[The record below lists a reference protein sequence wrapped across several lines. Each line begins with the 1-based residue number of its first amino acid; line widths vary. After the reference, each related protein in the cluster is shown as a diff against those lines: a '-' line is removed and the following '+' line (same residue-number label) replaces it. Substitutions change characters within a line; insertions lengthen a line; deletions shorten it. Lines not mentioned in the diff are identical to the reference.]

1 MNDSPQNRNSVSGG
15 DLSSASG
22 NRFAPSPL
30 SHTAMAVL
38 KRSLEHNQLRRST
51 YRGSRLRVRM
61 DGEEYELLAREGEV
75 YKSFRV
81 PLGAVY
87 MEIWGDDR
95 EGDLLLGV
103 FLIPEPSLG
112 EDDQPQHL
120 SVTLEGGQQLT
131 LEIVLG
137 DGIGPGGP
145 EYVVQLSYVA
155 AAEAETP
162 GSKDLEVEALP
173 AMLQPVPATLSNPGR
188 GAIQRYR
195 PDR

>member
-1 MNDSPQNRNSVSGG
+1 MQLNDSPQNSDPVSGG
-15 DLSSASG
+15 ELSPAPG
-22 NRFAPSPL
+22 HRFAPPPL
-30 SHTAMAVL
+30 CHTAMAGL
-38 KRSLEHNQLRRST
+38 KRSLEHNQLRRSA
-51 YRGSRLRVRM
+51 YRGGRLRVHI
-61 DGEEYELLAREGEV
+61 DGEAHALLAREGEV

-103 FLIPEPSLG
+103 FLLPEPALDKD
-112 EDDQPQHL
+112 EQPQHL

-131 LEIVLG
+131 LELMLG
-137 DGIGPGGP
+137 DEPGRGTS

-155 AAEAETP
+155 AAE
-162 GSKDLEVEALP
+162 VQALP
-173 AMLQPVPATLSNPGR
+173 AVLQPVPATVWNPGR
-188 GAIQRYR
+188 GAIQLYR